1 MGAIALISLAE
12 HRSKKPL
19 SVQFSDFAG
28 TSAMKIVSGSGE
40 MGAIVYAFLRKERL
54 FVQFADSIRA
64 N

>member
-1 MGAIALISLAE
+1 MGVIAVISLAE

-19 SVQFSDFAG
+19 SVQFPDFAG
-28 TSAMKIVSGSGE
+28 ISAMKIVNGSGE

-54 FVQFADSIRA
+54 FVQFAHSIRA